1 MAVTTDKL
9 LMKFGVTQA
18 FDCNYIPEQKEQL
31 LVYVDD
37 EGNINKQYEQ
47 LIKAGFR
54 RSGEQIYRPH
64 CVDCDACQSLRIL
77 SQQYTPSRSQK
88 RIINKNKALHTE
100 VQTEIQDNYYPLYA
114 RYIEQR
120 HSDGSMFPPS
130 VSQFQNFVQCSWNK
144 ALFLEAWDVDNLVA
158 VSVIDEMTDAISA
171 LYTFFEPSLSHRSM
185 GSYMIIQL
193 IHHANLLS
201 KSFVYLGYQVDRCN
215 KMNYKQN
222 YYPHER
228 FYQNKWHLKVKKTD

>member
-31 LVYVDD
+31 LVYVED
-37 EGNINKQYEQ
+37 EGDINKQYEQ
-47 LIKAGFR
+47 LMKVGFR

-64 CVDCDACQSLRIL
+64 CVDCNACQSLRIL

-88 RIINKNKALHTE
+88 RIINKNKALHTA
-100 VQTEIQDNYYPLYA
+100 VHTEIQDNYYPLYA

-130 VSQFQNFVQCSWNK
+130 ISQFQNFVKCSWNK
-144 ALFLEAWDVDNLVA
+144 ALFLEAWDGDNLVA

-201 KSFVYLGYQVDRCN
+201 KPFVYLGYQVDRCN